1 MPVIMVNTLGLLE
14 EQKERI
20 ARKYTAILSQ
30 ETNVPPDR
38 IYVFFGGFPL
48 ESIAAGGVLNSEL
61 PQSVIDTFVTKYSSN
76 VSGKVT
82 VVTRMKAKEGL
93 EDAAKQALVTL
104 ITATRKEPGT
114 LRYDLYQQNYDD
126 LGYFVLYEEWKGQE
140 AIDAH
145 MATEH
150 FKAFVAKAPEL
161 LQVAA
166 GAESPFE
173 VMVGVPFNPAGPL
186 PSPARIVI
194 RMKAQEGALDSAKQA
209 LITMMSKTRNDPGVI
224 SYDPYQE
231 VTDPSLFMAYQ
242 IFKDPQS
249 IVAHRQTPHFKV
261 LDGRK
266 DALFAPCEGPNSPFE
281 ILLLTPYVPQAKK
294 VSVRENAV
302 LGDEELMTA
311 LRRMNPA
318 FGELCIETSGKA
330 YGTPLIDQKTKVLI
344 AIAVDVVEQIT
355 GKPFENHIRMA
366 VQQGI
371 TRDELE
377 ELLLFMTIYAGF
389 NKVGIFYSALN
400 QAMGVR
406 G

>member
-1 MPVIMVNTLGLLE
+1 MPVVMVNTLDLLE

-48 ESIAAGGVLNSEL
+48 DGIAAGGVLNSDL
-61 PQSVIDTFVTKYSSN
+61 PQSVIDTFVTKYSS
-76 VSGKVT
+76 SASEKVI
-82 VVTRMKAKEGL
+82 VVTRMEAKDGL

-126 LGYFVLYEEWKGQE
+126 LGCFVLYEEWKSQE

-145 MATEH
+145 MATDH
-150 FKAFVAKAPEL
+150 FKAFVAKVPEL
-161 LQVAA
+161 LQVVEEL
-166 GAESPFE
+166 GSPFE

-186 PSPARIVI
+186 PSPARVVV
-194 RMKAQEGALDSAKQA
+194 RMRAQEGALDSAKQA
-209 LITMMSKTRNDPGVI
+209 LISMMSKTRKDPGVI
-224 SYDPYQE
+224 GYDPYQE
-231 VTDPSLFMAYQ
+231 VTDPSAFMAYQ
-242 IFKDPQS
+242 IFKDAQA
-249 IVAHRQTPHFKV
+249 IAAHRETPHFKV
-261 LDGRK
+261 LDNRK
-266 DALFAPCEGPNSPFE
+266 DALFVPCEGVNSPFE
-281 ILLLTPYVPQAKK
+281 ILLLTPYVPQPKK
-294 VSVRENAV
+294 ISIRENAV
-302 LGDEELMTA
+302 LGDEELMTG

-318 FGELCIETSGKA
+318 FGELCIEASAKA

-355 GKPFENHIRMA
+355 GKPFENHIHMA
-366 VQQGI
+366 VQQGV

-377 ELLLFMTIYAGF
+377 ELFLFMTIYAGF
-389 NKVGIFYSALN
+389 NKVGMFYRALN
-400 QAMGVR
+400 QVLGVR
-406 G
+406 

>member
-1 MPVIMVNTLGLLE
+1 MPVVMVNTLDLLE

-48 ESIAAGGVLNSEL
+48 DGIAAGGVLNSDL
-61 PQSVIDTFVTKYSSN
+61 PQSVIDTFVTKYSS
-76 VSGKVT
+76 SASEKVI
-82 VVTRMKAKEGL
+82 VVTRMEAKDGL

-126 LGYFVLYEEWKGQE
+126 LGCFVLYEEWKSQE

-145 MATEH
+145 MATDH
-150 FKAFVAKAPEL
+150 FKAFVAKVPEL
-161 LQVAA
+161 LQVVEEL
-166 GAESPFE
+166 GSPFE

-186 PSPARIVI
+186 PSPARVVV
-194 RMKAQEGALDSAKQA
+194 RMRAQEGALDSAKQA
-209 LITMMSKTRNDPGVI
+209 LISMMSKTRKDPGVI
-224 SYDPYQE
+224 GYDPYQE
-231 VTDPSLFMAYQ
+231 VTDPSAFMVYQ
-242 IFKDPQS
+242 IFKDAQA
-249 IVAHRQTPHFKV
+249 IAAHRETPHFKV
-261 LDGRK
+261 LDNRK
-266 DALFAPCEGPNSPFE
+266 DALFVPCEGVNSPFE
-281 ILLLTPYVPQAKK
+281 ILLLTPYVPQPKK
-294 VSVRENAV
+294 ISIRENAV
-302 LGDEELMTA
+302 LGDEELMTG

-318 FGELCIETSGKA
+318 FGELCIEASAKA

-355 GKPFENHIRMA
+355 GKPFENHIHMA
-366 VQQGI
+366 VQQGV

-377 ELLLFMTIYAGF
+377 ELFLFMTIYAGF
-389 NKVGIFYSALN
+389 NKVGMFYRALN
-400 QAMGVR
+400 QVLGVR
-406 G
+406 